1 MSQHRGAPVRPR
13 YGRLTV
19 LGSSLAITMIAVL
32 GGTGVLPST
41 TGGHGG
47 DGGAAAALAPAAQP
61 SAEPTDTQ
69 TSAPPETEQL
79 EGIFI
84 DVEVS
89 DEIRDDSEL
98 ASKLEEVCPVD
109 IYANDHG
116 KVAVVRQNLD
126 ECVLCNLCVEAAP
139 PGGVVVKKLYDGT
152 ELRR

>member
-1 MSQHRGAPVRPR
+1 M
-13 YGRLTV
+13 
-19 LGSSLAITMIAVL
+19 
-32 GGTGVLPST
+32 
-41 TGGHGG
+41 
-47 DGGAAAALAPAAQP
+47 AAA
-61 SAEPTDTQ
+61 
-69 TSAPPETEQL
+69 EQL

-89 DEIRDDSEL
+89 GEIAGDAEL

-109 IYANDHG
+109 IYANEDG
-116 KVAVVRQNLD
+116 RVAIVPQNLD